1 MMHRAEFACA
11 VVVLTSLAGL
21 ATTAAAEESIEKS
34 VQRGPVEVILRVDP
48 AEPVIGD
55 PIHLE
60 IIALADEGVELLMPE
75 FGEALDRFLI
85 LDFAP
90 SEGLAED
97 GRTRS
102 VQRYTLQ
109 PPMSG
114 PQSIP
119 ILLVEFVDRRPGSK
133 PAPEGEDAY
142 ELLTE
147 RIDFEVES
155 VLPEEATGEL
165 RPMPGKLSA
174 IGGPDLPY
182 WLIGLIL
189 LGSIALASPF
199 AYRAWLRHQA
209 LRRRQT
215 AYEVASKELDEL
227 LIWGSHPREDQL
239 EKFYVELSGIVRRYL
254 ERRFNLRS
262 PELTTQEFLKV
273 ASRSPD
279 LRPEMRGL
287 LKDFLTQADLVKF
300 AGFHPGQEQ
309 VQESILAA
317 RRFLEETRE
326 TAESPGTDRVPG
338 ASGAKGSVE

>member
-1 MMHRAEFACA
+1 MMRRAGISCA
-11 VVVLTSLAGL
+11 VVALAALAGL
-21 ATTAAAEESIEKS
+21 IATAAGADAIETS

-97 GRTRS
+97 GRIRS

-119 ILLVEFVDRRPGSK
+119 ILLIEFVDRRPGSK

-174 IGGPDLPY
+174 LGGPGLPY

-189 LGSIALASPF
+189 LGITIVAAPF

-262 PELTTQEFLKV
+262 PELTTEEFLNV

-279 LRPEMRGL
+279 LHLEMRGL
-287 LKDFLTQADLVKF
+287 LKEFLTQADLVKF

-309 VQESILAA
+309 VQESIVAA
-317 RRFLEETRE
+317 RRFLEETRD
-326 TAESPGTDRVPG
+326 TGESTSDALAPEPTGDLGG
-338 ASGAKGSVE
+338 AA